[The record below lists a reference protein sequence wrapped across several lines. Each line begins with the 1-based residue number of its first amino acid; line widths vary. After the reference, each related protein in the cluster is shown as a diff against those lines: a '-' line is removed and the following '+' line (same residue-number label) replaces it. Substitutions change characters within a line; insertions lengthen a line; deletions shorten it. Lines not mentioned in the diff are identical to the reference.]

1 MTLYEQFINDVE
13 VNPDNHNEFVKL
25 SVNRHLTD
33 LQKKDFEYT
42 FDKTKADRA
51 IKIIKLLRHTQ
62 GDFYGR
68 LFDLQPYQAF
78 ITAMLFGW
86 VRKSDGIR
94 RFLKA
99 YIEHPRKG
107 GKSEYAA
114 AIEVLCTFFDGEN
127 KPAVYTAATKSD
139 QAEYVYAAAKS
150 MCKQLSKDSPIFSQR
165 IRIMQYEIKELETDG
180 FITKMTADSKTEDGA
195 NPSCAVV
202 DEYHAHKDDSIVKIL
217 ETGMGQ
223 RAQPLL
229 FIITTAGY
237 DKFSACY
244 AFRNVIVG
252 ILKGQIINERVFGI
266 IFTLDEGDEIH
277 DKSKWIKA
285 MPNLGNAPKKDMIE
299 AMYQNAIT
307 EGSSALVDFM
317 TKNLN
322 MWTDAA
328 KVWITDDDW
337 TSLKIEE
344 PELTGQD
351 CYIGLD
357 LSSRVDLTAV
367 CYYFP
372 SIKYFKVHFYCPDE
386 KVKAG
391 RRSDGVDYLEFI
403 KTGNLTATPGN
414 VIDYEYII
422 ADIFDSC
429 ELYNVKMIGYDPF
442 NADLIIPKFV
452 EYGIE
457 TGAIRQGF
465 LSISPP
471 TKKLE
476 VMVLSKEIFHS
487 GCPIMRWN
495 ISNVELETD
504 AAGNIKPSKAKSK
517 NKIDGVAA
525 LVTAIGAYMHVEIN
539 EEGEITLEQVKRMYE
554 SSNK

>member
-1 MTLYEQFINDVE
+1 MTLYDQFIQDVK
-13 VNPDNHNEFVKL
+13 VNHDNHNEFVKL
-25 SVNRHLTD
+25 SVNRHLND
-33 LQKKDFEYT
+33 LGRDFEYT
-42 FDKTKADRA
+42 FDREKADRA
-51 IKIIKLLRHTQ
+51 IKIIKLFRHTQ

-78 ITAMLFGW
+78 ISAMIFGW
-86 VRKSDGIR
+86 VRKSDGVR

-99 YIEHPRKG
+99 YVEHPRKG
-107 GKSEYAA
+107 GKSEFAA
-114 AIEVLCTFFDGEN
+114 ALEVYATYFDGEN

-150 MCKQLSKDSPIFSQR
+150 MCKQLSKDSPSFAAKCR
-165 IRIMQYEIKELETDG
+165 VMQYEIKELETDG

-244 AFRNVIVG
+244 AFRTVVTG
-252 ILKGQIINERVFGI
+252 ILKGQVTNERVFGI
-266 IFTLDEGDEIH
+266 IFTLDEGDDIH

-307 EGSSALVDFM
+307 EGASAMVDFM

-322 MWTDAA
+322 IWTNAA
-328 KVWITDDDW
+328 EIWIKDEDW
-337 TSLKIEE
+337 TGLKKEVLE
-344 PELTGQD
+344 NDLMYQD

-357 LSSRVDLTAV
+357 LSSTKDLTAV

-372 SIKYFKVHFYCPDE
+372 KLMYFKTQFYCPED
-386 KVKAG
+386 KIHAG
-391 RRSDGVDYLEFI
+391 RRADGVDYLDFI

-414 VIDYEYII
+414 VIDYAYII
-422 ADIFDSC
+422 RDVVEKIKD
-429 ELYNVKMIGYDPF
+429 YNIKMIAYDPY
-442 NADLIIPKFV
+442 NANSIIPILT
-452 EYGIE
+452 EYGLE
-457 TGAIRQGF
+457 SGAVKQDIKT
-465 LSISPP
+465 LSPATKQMEILVS
-471 TKKLE
+471 TKK
-476 VMVLSKEIFHS
+476 IFHN

-495 ISNVELETD
+495 ISNVVLYRD
-504 AAGNIKPSKAKSK
+504 VNDNYRIDKSKSK
-517 NKIDGVAA
+517 NKIDGVSALICSIAA
-525 LVTAIGAYMHVEIN
+525 VIHTEIN
-539 EEGEITLEQVKRMYE
+539 VDGEVSLEEIKKMIG
-554 SSNK
+554 

>member
-1 MTLYEQFINDVE
+1 MTLYDDFINDVH
-13 VNPDNHNEFVKL
+13 VNPDKHNEFVKL
-25 SVNRHLTD
+25 AVNRHIKD
-33 LQKKDFEYT
+33 LSCSEFPYY
-42 FDKTKADRA
+42 FDREKADRA

-86 VRKSDGIR
+86 VRKSDGVR

-99 YIEHPRKG
+99 YVEHPRKG
-107 GKSEYAA
+107 GKSEFAA
-114 AIEVLCTFFDGEN
+114 ALEVYCTYFDGEN

-150 MCKQLSKDSPIFSQR
+150 MCKQLARDSATFAAKV
-165 IRIMQYEIKELETDG
+165 RIMQYEIKELETDG

-244 AFRNVIVG
+244 SFRTVVTG
-252 ILKGQIINERVFGI
+252 ILKGQIINDRVFGI
-266 IFTLDEGDEIH
+266 IFTLDEDDDIH
-277 DKSKWIKA
+277 DQSKWIKA

-299 AMYQNAIT
+299 ALYQNAIT
-307 EGSSALVDFM
+307 EGQSALVDFM

-322 MWTDAA
+322 IWTDAA
-328 KVWITDDDW
+328 KIWIRDEDW
-337 TSLKIEE
+337 KILQIYE
-344 PELTGQD
+344 PELDGHE

-357 LSSRVDLTAV
+357 LSSKIDLTAV

-372 SIKYFKVHFYCPDE
+372 ELKYFKVKFYCPDE

-391 RRSDGVDYLEFI
+391 RRADGVDYLEFL
-403 KTGNLTATPGN
+403 KSGNLVATPGN
-414 VIDYEYII
+414 VIDYDYIVN
-422 ADIFDSC
+422 DVLDSA
-429 ELYNVKMIGYDPF
+429 EKYDVQMLGYDPM
-442 NADLIIPKFV
+442 NADLIVPRFT
-452 EYGIE
+452 EMGLNC
-457 TGAIRQGF
+457 GAVRQGF
-465 LSISPP
+465 LSLSPP
-471 TKKLE
+471 SKRLE
-476 VMVLSKEIFHS
+476 VLVLSKDIFHS

-495 ISNVELETD
+495 VANVELETD
-504 AAGNIKPSKAKSK
+504 AAGNIKPSKSKSK

-525 LVTAIGAYMHVEIN
+525 LVTALAAFMHTEIN
-539 EEGEITLEQVKRMYE
+539 TEGEVTLDEIKKMIG
-554 SSNK
+554 